1 MSAWSTVLT
10 VAACCVAL
18 LSLPGSIELLLLTL
32 GGLLPAR
39 RARACLPG
47 PLPSLAVVVPAHD
60 EEQGIGVC
68 IDSLRVAGAFEEGVR
83 VVVIADNCS
92 DGTATEAVSHGAH
105 VLVRFN
111 EEERGKGHALN
122 HAFAALMREG
132 WDAFLIVDADTT
144 ISPGLI
150 TRTREAFAHGAAA
163 TQCGYLVRNAGGS
176 VRTRL
181 MNLALMAFNVLR
193 PRGRWRWGLS
203 CGILGNGFGVS
214 RSLLEGVPYDATS
227 VVEDLE
233 YHLRLVREGERVEF
247 LPDVFVYAVMPV
259 SGSGVKTQRARW
271 EGGRLRMIREHAPSL
286 LREVL
291 AGRFRMLEP
300 LLELLLLP
308 LAMHVLLLLMAVA
321 FPFAPVRLYG
331 LAGLALVL
339 LHVLAGVLVAGGG
352 WSDVAAL
359 AAAPFYV
366 AWKVLMIPVLIRTS
380 RSSSAWVRTERE
392 PDQKRGQKKP

>member
-1 MSAWSTVLT
+1 MSALSTVLT
-10 VAACCVAL
+10 VAACGVAL
-18 LSLPGSIELLLLTL
+18 ISLPGSIELLLLTL

-39 RARACLPG
+39 RPRGGLPG

-60 EEQGIGVC
+60 EEKAIGSC
-68 IDSLRVAGAFEEGVR
+68 IDNLRAAGACEAGVR

-122 HAFAALMREG
+122 HAFAELMREG
-132 WDAFLIVDADTT
+132 WDAFLIVDADTA

-150 TRTREAFAHGAAA
+150 RRTREAFAHGAAA

-247 LPDVFVYAVMPV
+247 LPDAFVYADMPV
-259 SGSGVKTQRARW
+259 AGSGVKTQRARW

-286 LREVL
+286 LGEVL
-291 AGRFRMLEP
+291 TGRFRMLEP

-308 LAMHVLLLLMAVA
+308 LAMHVLFLLAAVA

-339 LHVLAGVLVAGGG
+339 LHVLAGVLVSRGG
-352 WSDVAAL
+352 WRDVAAL

-366 AWKVLMIPVLIRTS
+366 VWKVLMIPLLIRTS

-392 PDQKRGQKKP
+392 QEQKKP